1 MDALFLIVS
10 FRYASLHNEKKHQQ
24 RGETLQLSLK
34 VAYKSI
40 YNLLKYFIN
49 MNTRQKSRLLFQ
61 FIVILVLITSCDKA
75 EHQSLSFYDDY
86 REVPIH
92 GTVLIG
98 PKTGSGNYTLE
109 VQNPVL
115 LSAEVENG
123 WSSPSGMI
131 AIRGLLTGKTVLT
144 VTDNATHESQK
155 IRIKITDNYETL
167 RISESTLEEDVEF
180 PPTLKNIEFI
190 VFVNN
195 KERDIYLI
203 NREQISLTDYVL
215 KVRGKGNYHFTK
227 KDDRYHLVLSYLVDG
242 EGNPVLDETSATHVA
257 SSYMLTIP
265 GYALHRLNQN
275 LNLGFETSMPE
286 QADEIVRIDGET
298 VIQME
303 EAGNGYK
310 LQGGLTLIEMPVGF
324 M

>member
-1 MDALFLIVS
+1 M
-10 FRYASLHNEKKHQQ
+10 
-24 RGETLQLSLK
+24 
-34 VAYKSI
+34 
-40 YNLLKYFIN
+40 
-49 MNTRQKSRLLFQ
+49 LFQ

-92 GTVLIG
+92 GTVMIG
-98 PKTGSGNYTLE
+98 PKTGSGNYKLE

-195 KERDIYLI
+195 KERDIYFI